1 MTVNKDS
8 SVGITE
14 DLITNIMNLCASEY
28 HMNIL
33 VRKYEDKLSF
43 WYADNAKEDQDE
55 IMKVDEVLRETELL
69 LKETTENRR
78 KAMKLLKEQANEE
91 GNPDMWCLLK
101 HMFTAVI
108 TSFEVWQVDL
118 SNLKAKYGFIEQ
130 SRAMNKVL
138 AMFLGF
144 PVTPCSAC
152 LTDQLEQEGK

>member
-55 IMKVDEVLRETELL
+55 IMKVDEALRETELL

-108 TSFEVWQVDL
+108 TSF
-118 SNLKAKYGFIEQ
+118 
-130 SRAMNKVL
+130 
-138 AMFLGF
+138 
-144 PVTPCSAC
+144 
-152 LTDQLEQEGK
+152 